1 MKRWFVAQ
9 EHHVADADRAYPS
22 CDDGGFERRQTC
34 TGDTRTMNHPT
45 VRVCSSNMYL
55 GTNVPI
61 MLNLIIRDSD
71 SAVHV
76 YVYGTLDRDTSNDVR
91 YDHDCAADG
100 VAWYAP

>member
-1 MKRWFVAQ
+1 
-9 EHHVADADRAYPS
+9 
-22 CDDGGFERRQTC
+22 
-34 TGDTRTMNHPT
+34 
-45 VRVCSSNMYL
+45 MYL

-76 YVYGTLDRDTSNDVR
+76 YVYGTLDRDTSSDVR